1 MALNASI
8 PLQYQS
14 PQIQSYTNALFDATR
29 LRAAEQDVAEQQR
42 MSTERNALADVLRQG
57 QVFDAQGQLTPGGLG
72 QVAQAAPSMVPAY
85 AQMANQQTRL
95 AQQDQ
100 RQNVQLA
107 MQRQD
112 WARQGIAASQTPD
125 QARAYVQSGLRSGVL
140 DAQTAQQLIGQI
152 PADAAAYGQWRTGIA
167 RQLMTPAQIAE
178 LERGTYSAPVQTNQ
192 GFAQIDRNGNVRIP
206 TGPNGQPLMPVTL
219 DAAGQANVA
228 GAKTTASETAK
239 RDVERPTKAIEAKS
253 ALDSTA
259 SALDRMAEFAN
270 GLINDPALAGITGVR
285 GMFPNMPG
293 GNAANAQSRL
303 NTLKSQIGFAVL
315 QAMRDASKTGGAL
328 GAVSDAENKL
338 LQNNIASLENIQDEA
353 QLRQQLR
360 QIVAWAQ
367 EAKGRLSG
375 AYQQQYGD
383 GQKPSAQPGG
393 AAARPSLTDIFGN

>member
-29 LRAAEQDVAEQQR
+29 LRAAEQDVADQQR
-42 MSTERNALADVLRQG
+42 MSAERNALADVLRQG
-57 QVFDAQGQLTPGGLG
+57 QVFDERGQLTPGGLG

-85 AQMANQQTRL
+85 AQMANQQTRM

-125 QARAYVQSGLRSGVL
+125 QARAYVESGLQSGIL
-140 DAQTAQQLIGQI
+140 DPQTAQQILGQI
-152 PADAAAYGQWRTGIA
+152 PTDTATYGQWRTGIA

-219 DAAGQANVA
+219 DAGGQQAVAEAKARGTAQGKAQVENEQGFGQAEATANQIMGVIDQAINHPGRGYATGASSMLPILPGTDAADFRAVLDQIKGQAFLQAFESLKGGGQITEVEGQKATQAIARLDRAQSEAEFVKSLQELRGIVAGGLERARRKAGAAGQ
-228 GAKTTASETAK
+228 
-239 RDVERPTKAIEAKS
+239 
-253 ALDSTA
+253 
-259 SALDRMAEFAN
+259 
-270 GLINDPALAGITGVR
+270 
-285 GMFPNMPG
+285 
-293 GNAANAQSRL
+293 QS
-303 NTLKSQIGFAVL
+303 G
-315 QAMRDASKTGGAL
+315 
-328 GAVSDAENKL
+328 
-338 LQNNIASLENIQDEA
+338 
-353 QLRQQLR
+353 
-360 QIVAWAQ
+360 
-367 EAKGRLSG
+367 
-375 AYQQQYGD
+375 
-383 GQKPSAQPGG
+383 AQPGG
-393 AAARPSLTDIFGN
+393 PASRPSLTDIFGN